1 MTSATARRADGATT
15 NGTIDTTTGPITHL
29 GPNGKVPKELH
40 ELLTPATVSLA
51 GANIIMQLAQLPV
64 GRGVAESK
72 VDSGNLYKHPIKRGR
87 TTFGYVMVAVFG
99 SDQER
104 AALAAAV
111 TEVHRQVR
119 SAPGAAVRYTAL
131 DPQLQLWVAA
141 CIYRGIEDG
150 YALLHGPP
158 PPELLDLIYRHGA
171 RLATMLQV
179 PATMWPPDRAAFEA
193 YWAAAEARI
202 EMDEVTRNYLYDFA
216 SLGFLP
222 WPVPKAFGWFH
233 RAITAGFLPAAFRR
247 ELGLA
252 WGPREQ
258 RAFALNRGF
267 LRLANAV
274 TPRPLRAFPF
284 DLSLWDMRRRIRN
297 GRNIL

>member
-1 MTSATARRADGATT
+1 MTSATARTAVGATT

-29 GPNGKVPKELH
+29 GPDGKVPKELH
-40 ELLTPATVSLA
+40 DLLTPATVSLA

-99 SDQER
+99 SDEER

-131 DPQLQLWVAA
+131 DPHLQLWVAA

-150 YALLHGPP
+150 YALLNGPP
-158 PPELLDLIYRHGA
+158 PPELLGLIYRHGA

-179 PATMWPPDRAAFEA
+179 PAAMWPPDRAAFEA
-193 YWAAAEARI
+193 YWAEAEARI
-202 EMDEVTRNYLYDFA
+202 EMDEVTREYLYDFA

-222 WPVPKAFGWFH
+222 WPVPKALGWFH

-252 WGPREQ
+252 WGPRER

-267 LRLANAV
+267 LRLANTL
-274 TPRPLRAFPF
+274 TPRPLRALPF
-284 DLSLWDMRRRIRN
+284 DLYLWDMRRRIRN
-297 GRNIL
+297 GRNVL

>member
-1 MTSATARRADGATT
+1 MTSVTSDA
-15 NGTIDTTTGPITHL
+15 TTGPITHL
-29 GPNGKVPKELH
+29 GPNGNVPKELH
-40 ELLTPATVSLA
+40 DLLTPATVSLA

-72 VDSGNLYKHPIKRGR
+72 VDSGNLYKHPIKRAR

-99 SDQER
+99 TDDER
-104 AALAAAV
+104 AALADAV
-111 TEVHRQVR
+111 TAVHRQVR
-119 SAPGAAVRYTAL
+119 SGPGEAVRYTAL
-131 DPQLQLWVAA
+131 DPKLQLWVAA

-150 YALLHGPP
+150 YALLYGPP
-158 PPELLDLIYRHGA
+158 PRELRDLIYRHGA

-179 PATMWPPDRAAFEA
+179 PAEMWPPDRAAFEV
-193 YWAAAEARI
+193 YWSEAEASI
-202 EMDEVTRNYLYDFA
+202 EMDEVTRAYLYDFA

-222 WPVPKAFGWFH
+222 APVPKVFGWLH

-258 RAFALNRGF
+258 RAFALNRRF
-267 LRLANAV
+267 LLVANAV
-274 TPRPLRAFPF
+274 TPRPLRALPF
-284 DLSLWDMRRRIRN
+284 DAYLWDMRRRIRN